1 MKGTE
6 EMPAGVKESL
16 PCWAE
21 DLGCAIT
28 VCDAEFKIIYMNRRS
43 RDTFLRPDRPELI
56 GHNLLDYHQPASIE
70 IMKSM
75 MEGDHTNCYTVEKAG
90 VKKIIFQTP
99 WHQEGKV
106 AGLVEISIPLP
117 AEVPHKVRK

>member
-1 MKGTE
+1 MKETE

-28 VCDAEFKIIYMNRRS
+28 VCDADFKIIYMNRRS

-56 GHNLLDYHQPASIE
+56 GHNLLGYHQPASIE
-70 IMKSM
+70 VMKSM
-75 MEGDHTNCYTVEKAG
+75 MEGDHTNCYTVEFSRLPGIRKA
-90 VKKIIFQTP
+90 K
-99 WHQEGKV
+99 WR
-106 AGLVEISIPLP
+106 GLLKSPSLSP
-117 AEVPHKVRK
+117 PKSRTR